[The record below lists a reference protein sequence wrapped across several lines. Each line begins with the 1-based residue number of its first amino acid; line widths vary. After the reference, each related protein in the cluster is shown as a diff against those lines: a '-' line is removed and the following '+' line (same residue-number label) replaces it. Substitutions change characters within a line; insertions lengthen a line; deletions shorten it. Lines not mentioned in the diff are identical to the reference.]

1 MASDD
6 GCCGISRG
14 FAMIELLVALFII
27 AFGALGL
34 LGLQTRAMQSEVES
48 YQRAQALVTLHDI
61 VDRMTANRD
70 AAACYV
76 TTNLAAPY
84 LGKDGTAPSSCPGG
98 SYTPDQANRAVADL
112 TAWHN
117 ALLGSGET
125 SGATRVGAMSDGR
138 GCVTVAPTF
147 PTPGVLPTYTVAVV
161 WKGIGDTAAPTNT
174 CGQNLYGSEAQR
186 RVVSISLQFARL
198 TSP

>member
-61 VDRMTANRD
+61 ADRMTANRD

-138 GCVTVAPTF
+138 GCVTVDTATSPA
-147 PTPGVLPTYTVAVV
+147 TYTVAVV
-161 WKGIGDTAAPTNT
+161 WKGIGDTAAPANT